1 MKSLYQPD
9 CWQQLFW
16 ESWPCWP
23 SPPELVL
30 ETAAMVNLMVR
41 EEGMT
46 MTTPTMTLA
55 TRQDLE
61 PNWLMVSTF
70 NNLSLH

>member
-1 MKSLYQPD
+1 MKSLFQPD

-23 SPPELVL
+23 SPPAPAL
-30 ETAAMVNLMVR
+30 ETAAMVSLTAR

-46 MTTPTMTLA
+46 MTTPMMTLD

-61 PNWLMVSTF
+61 LNWLMVSTF
-70 NNLSLH
+70 NNFPFH